1 MAKKL
6 MIERF
11 FTGFGLLILITLLT
25 LSCAGPG
32 GSGSGLDGSG
42 ESAQG
47 SVDAEPLD
55 EEEEEEG
62 FVAGFTFEEGEEGTA
77 YEIIGASWTD
87 GIVGDALDFNGYDQ
101 YAYVPNNESLALST
115 AGTVGVWIRADS
127 HKAFAGVL
135 HKGEN
140 KDFSDE
146 AWTLQFW
153 GSNGQIGVIIVGTD
167 GTLLKV
173 MSTFNLNVD
182 EWYFIAAT
190 WDLEKVTLYING
202 QENNSRDN
210 TVGEVKITDGGLVI
224 GAQLSEPYNASYG
237 HVGFDGAIDE
247 VFVFDRVMTPE
258 EILERFDAHI

>member
-1 MAKKL
+1 MANKL
-6 MIERF
+6 MIERLI
-11 FTGFGLLILITLLT
+11 TGFGLLILITLLT
-25 LSCAGPG
+25 LSCAGAG
-32 GSGSGLDGSG
+32 GLGSESDDSAD
-42 ESAQG
+42 SAQG
-47 SVDAEPLD
+47 GVDTQPL
-55 EEEEEEG
+55 EEEEEG
-62 FVAGFTFEEGEEGTA
+62 FVAGFGFEEGEEGTA
-77 YEIIGASWTD
+77 YDIIGAGWTD

-115 AGTVGVWIRADS
+115 AGTIGVWIRADS
-127 HKAFAGVL
+127 HKAYAGVL

-153 GSNGQIGVIIVGTD
+153 GSNGQIGVIVVGTS

-173 MSTFNLNVD
+173 MSTFNLNVG

-202 QENNSRDN
+202 QENSSKDN
-210 TVGEVKITDGGLVI
+210 TVGEVRVTDGGLVI

-258 EILERFDAHI
+258 EVLERFDAHM